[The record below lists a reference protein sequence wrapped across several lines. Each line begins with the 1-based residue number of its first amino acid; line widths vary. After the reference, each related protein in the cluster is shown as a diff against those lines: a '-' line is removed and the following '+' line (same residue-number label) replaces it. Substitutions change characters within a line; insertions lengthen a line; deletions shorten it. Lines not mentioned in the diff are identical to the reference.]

1 MFWLALIAAGWS
13 ASLVDTPRSAS
24 LVDSARTYM
33 GRPYGFGGRD
43 AQLDCMGLVF
53 RAWTDSRGES
63 WRAISVNPTEIIA
76 KRQLGAPVARLD
88 GVRTADIDWALL
100 QPGDIIFFLGP
111 QENVREPSLVMLSF
125 SPMWVWHMGIYT
137 DADRQRFIAGDH
149 FAHEVAEMSLRD
161 YLVAHADVYEGIY
174 VTRP

>member
-1 MFWLALIAAGWS
+1 VIWLALLAVGW
-13 ASLVDTPRSAS
+13 SAS

-43 AQLDCMGLVF
+43 AELDCMGLVF
-53 RAWTDSRGES
+53 RAWTDSRGEP
-63 WRAISVNPTEIIA
+63 WRTISVNPTEIIA
-76 KRQLGAPVARLD
+76 KRQLGVPVARLD
-88 GVRTADIDWALL
+88 GVRTAEIDWSLL
-100 QPGDIIFFLGP
+100 RPGDIIFFLGP
-111 QENVREPSLVMLSF
+111 QENVREPSLVTLGVT
-125 SPMWVWHMGIYT
+125 PMWVWHMGIYT
-137 DADRQRFIAGDH
+137 DAERQRFIAGDH